1 MDIELIEILENC
13 ITDRRK
19 DLLSSILNE
28 RTRYI
33 TVVLE
38 DIYQS
43 QNASAVLRTCDC
55 FGIQDLHIIENN
67 NKYKINPDVT
77 LGADKWLT
85 LKQYRDNRDN
95 STVAITELKN
105 NGYRIVATTPI
116 QKHTP
121 VEDFDLAKGKI
132 ALCFGTELTGLS
144 DTIQKIADE
153 FISIPMY
160 GFTESFNIS
169 VSVAIILHH
178 LTYRLRNS
186 SIPWKLNDNDS
197 LEVKLN
203 WLKRSVKN
211 SESILKKFYSDKNE

>member
-19 DLLSSILNE
+19 DLLSLILNE

-67 NKYKINPDVT
+67 NEYKINPDVT
-77 LGADKWLT
+77 LGSDKWLT
-85 LKQYRDNRDN
+85 LKQYRDNSDN
-95 STVAITELKN
+95 SMAAITELKN
-105 NGYRIVATTPI
+105 NGYRIVATTPE

-121 VEDFDLAKGKI
+121 MEDFDLAKGKI

-144 DTIQKIADE
+144 DTIKKIADE

-178 LTYRLRNS
+178 LSYRLRNS
-186 SIPWKLNDNDS
+186 SIQWKLNENDS

-203 WLKRSVKN
+203 WLKKGLTTT
-211 SESILKKFYSDKNE
+211 EGSI

>member
-13 ITDRRK
+13 ITDRRR
-19 DLLSSILNE
+19 DLISSILSE

-67 NKYKINPDVT
+67 NEYKINPDVT
-77 LGADKWLT
+77 LGSDKWLT
-85 LKQYRDNRDN
+85 LKQYQDNKDN
-95 STVAITELKN
+95 SLAAITELKN
-105 NGYRIVATTPI
+105 SGYRIVTTTPV
-116 QKHTP
+116 QNHTP
-121 VEDFDLAKGKI
+121 LENFDLTKGKI

-144 DTIQKIADE
+144 DTILEIADE
-153 FISIPMY
+153 SLSIPMY
-160 GFTESFNIS
+160 GFTKSFNIS

-178 LTYRLRNS
+178 LTHHLRNS
-186 SIPWKLNDNDS
+186 FLPWKLSDKDS

-211 SESILKKFYSDKNE
+211 SESIVKKFYSDKNE

>member
-13 ITDRRK
+13 ITNRRK

-77 LGADKWLT
+77 LGSDKWLT

-95 STVAITELKN
+95 SMTAITELKD
-105 NGYRIVATTPI
+105 NGYRIVATTPV

-121 VEDFDLAKGKI
+121 VEDFDLTKGKI

-144 DTIQKIADE
+144 DTILNIADE

-169 VSVAIILHH
+169 VSAAIILHH
-178 LTYRLRNS
+178 LSYRLRNS
-186 SIPWKLNDNDS
+186 SIPWKLNENDS
-197 LEVKLN
+197 LEVKFN